1 MLKSVIG
8 QASVRSRTTMYPI
21 ERLLASAD
29 GYLELSFNDGSIL
42 KAQYNAEKHHWVI
55 LIDRD
60 DREVDAKSYLANAL
74 NEKFA
79 SLSDGATI
87 ELIRILEGQNR
98 DKPKTNS

>member
-21 ERLLASAD
+21 EKLCASAD
-29 GYLELSFNDGSIL
+29 GYLELSFN
-42 KAQYNAEKHHWVI
+42 EKHHWAI

-79 SLSDGATI
+79 SLSDGKAI
-87 ELIRILEGQNR
+87 ELVRILEEQER
-98 DKPKTNS
+98 DKPKTNG

>member
-60 DREVDAKSYLANAL
+60 DREVDAKSYLANAW

-87 ELIRILEGQNR
+87 ELIRILEEQNR
-98 DKPKTNS
+98 DKPKTNG